1 MEQRS
6 LRRRWLVVGVVALI
20 WMAAVL
26 FRLSYLQL
34 LCYAEYVAK
43 AQHQQRRI
51 FEISPK
57 RGAIYDRKGRELAVS
72 IPMDSVFAD
81 PVVITNVSMV
91 AHLLAGVLDAPAEEL
106 EAKIGEARTPVRLA
120 KNLAPETVQRIRDM
134 NLRGVFFQK

>member
-34 LCYAEYVAK
+34 VCYAEYFAK
-43 AQHQQRRI
+43 AQHQQRRV

-57 RGAIYDRKGRELAVS
+57 RGAIYDRKGRELAIS
-72 IPMDSVFAD
+72 IPMDSVFGD
-81 PVVITNVSMV
+81 PTDIKDASLV
-91 AHLLAGVLDAPAEEL
+91 AGTALARSEYSCRRNRNENSRSEDARSS
-106 EAKIGEARTPVRLA
+106 G
-120 KNLAPETVQRIRDM
+120 
-134 NLRGVFFQK
+134 QKAFAGNRPTY